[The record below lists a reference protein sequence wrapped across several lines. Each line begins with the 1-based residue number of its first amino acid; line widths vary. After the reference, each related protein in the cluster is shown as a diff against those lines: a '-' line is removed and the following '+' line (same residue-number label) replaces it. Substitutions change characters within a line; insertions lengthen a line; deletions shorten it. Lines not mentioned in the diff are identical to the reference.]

1 MSHAAAWRR
10 AAYAAAMLASF
21 LVASVVVAPEA
32 RADEQ
37 RVRRLG
43 LALFVM
49 PSSLDLQEFNQQID
63 RLNAET
69 AAFGQPFGSQAPIDD
84 IKWDG
89 IFGAELKYF
98 VNRKIAVVG
107 GIGQIKKE
115 SKLDLQP
122 VADGQTLIRGYVR
135 SVPIHLGADYYFE
148 PKTSGDFTLRPFV
161 GGGYV
166 KVADTKTS
174 VGYDLVRPDST
185 LTDFTTAYGNGH
197 GFYAEAGIHMM
208 FPSRYSLL
216 VNANYRNASCKMMQD
231 YDTGQPIVDET
242 GDLVET
248 DISGFGIR
256 FAVQIGLF
264 GKPAE

>member
-10 AAYAAAMLASF
+10 AAPAAAMLATLF
-21 LVASVVVAPEA
+21 VVATTLVPEV

-37 RVRRLG
+37 RVQRLG
-43 LALFVM
+43 LALYVM
-49 PSSLDLQEFNQQID
+49 PSGLALEDFNSEID
-63 RLNAET
+63 RLNQET

-98 VNRKIAVVG
+98 VNRNIAVIG
-107 GIGQIKKE
+107 GVGQIKKE

-122 VADGQTLIRGYVR
+122 VADGATLIRGYVR

-148 PKTSGDFTLRPFV
+148 PRTSGDFTVRPFV

-166 KVADTKTS
+166 RVADTKTS

-185 LTDFTTAYGNGH
+185 LTDFTDAYGNGH
-197 GFYAEAGIHMM
+197 GFFLEAGAHMM
-208 FPSRYSLL
+208 FPSRYSILI
-216 VNANYRNASCKMMQD
+216 NANYRNAHVKQMND
-231 YDTGQPIVDET
+231 YETGAVIVDPQGE
-242 GDLVET
+242 LVET
-248 DISGFGIR
+248 DISGFGLR
-256 FAVQIGLF
+256 FAVQISLW
-264 GKPAE
+264 GKPPE

>member
-1 MSHAAAWRR
+1 MSLVSWRR
-10 AAYAAAMLASF
+10 AARAAAMLGLILAVSGS
-21 LVASVVVAPEA
+21 LVSAA

-49 PSSLDLQEFNQQID
+49 PTSLGLEDFNGEIA
-63 RLNAET
+63 RLNQET
-69 AAFGQPFGSQAPIDD
+69 AAFGQPFSAQAPIDEV
-84 IKWDG
+84 KWDG
-89 IFGAELKYF
+89 LFGAELKYF

-107 GIGQIKKE
+107 GIGQIKRE

-122 VADGQTLIRGYVR
+122 VADGKTLIRGYVR

-148 PKTSGDFTLRPFV
+148 PRTSGDFTMRPFV
-161 GGGYV
+161 GGGYM

-174 VGYDLVRPDST
+174 FGYDMARPDSA
-185 LTDFTTAYGNGH
+185 LSNFTTAYGNGH
-197 GFYAEAGIHMM
+197 GFWAEAGVHMM
-208 FPSRYSLL
+208 FPSRYSIL
-216 VNANYRNASCKMMQD
+216 VNAHYRNAHVRQMND
-231 YDTGQPIVDET
+231 YETGQI
-242 GDLVET
+242 LVKPNGEGIET
-248 DISGFGIR
+248 DLSGFGLR

>member
-1 MSHAAAWRR
+1 MSRASWRR
-10 AAYAAAMLASF
+10 AARAAAMFALV
-21 LVASVVVAPEA
+21 LVAVVRLAPEA
-32 RADEQ
+32 TADEQ

-49 PSSLDLQEFNQQID
+49 PSSLGLQDFNDEIG

-69 AAFGQPFGSQAPIDD
+69 NQFGQPFGSQAAIDE
-84 IKWDG
+84 ISWDG

-98 VNRKIAVVG
+98 VKRKIAVVAG
-107 GIGQIKKE
+107 VSQVKRE
-115 SKLDLQP
+115 SKLDLLP

-135 SVPIHLGADYYFE
+135 SVPIHLGVDYYLE
-148 PKTSGDFTLRPFV
+148 PKTSGDFTMRPFV

-197 GFYAEAGIHMM
+197 GFYAEAGVHMM

-231 YDTGQPIVDET
+231 YDTGAVIVDEQ
-242 GDLVET
+242 GDNVET

-264 GKPAE
+264 GKPPE